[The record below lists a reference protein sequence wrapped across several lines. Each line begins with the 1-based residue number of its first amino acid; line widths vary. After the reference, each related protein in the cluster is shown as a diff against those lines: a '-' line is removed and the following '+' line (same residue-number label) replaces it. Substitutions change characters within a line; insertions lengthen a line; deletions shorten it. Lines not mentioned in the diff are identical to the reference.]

1 MIKEVIHDFEYRERY
16 DHRQFEKVYQCREI
30 KHFKEYEEKSIL
42 GGLIKWYVLKKQYV
56 KYGEWK

>member
-1 MIKEVIHDFEYRERY
+1 MLFRSYRERY